1 MPIYTYRCDCGLNFD
16 RLMPMAAEAP
26 SCPNCGQSTRKI
38 PAGFSLGGSKA
49 ERPPT
54 TSSRSRTNP
63 SALWREAFQ
72 GKPEKVRREMEFR
85 QRLATTKPTG
95 ASSHTEEGN
104 INTVR

>member
-1 MPIYTYRCDCGLNFD
+1 
-16 RLMPMAAEAP
+16 
-26 SCPNCGQSTRKI
+26 
-38 PAGFSLGGSKA
+38 
-49 ERPPT
+49 
-54 TSSRSRTNP
+54 
-63 SALWREAFQ
+63 LWREAFQ